1 MLGGL
6 SDDDRHPPTATDTPP
21 MRTAVPLAPSFASR
35 RPAGVVL
42 AAVLAAWTLLAAGT
56 AAASDLFTAEIPVE
70 GRQDAEREAAVEA
83 GLEQV
88 IGRMVGVYQGLG
100 DHPAAELL
108 EDAGRYLASYRYVR
122 VDDELAV
129 ELRFEGDVLRRQL
142 GEREVAV
149 WGEHRAPIL
158 LWVATEIDGR
168 RDLLGFAASGTE
180 GEVLEALHQGAEQR
194 ALPLMYPTLD
204 LRDRRA
210 VGFVDIWGGFD
221 ESLREASQRY
231 GSTAV
236 AAVGLRQTGT
246 GAWRARWTV
255 LTGDDTLQH
264 HTGPGDLER
273 VVREGLDEVGGA
285 LTRRFAVVP
294 GEHDGQQLE
303 IAITG
308 IEGVEDYLG
317 AVRYLEDVTGVE
329 QVDVQ
334 RIAGDRVTLRLML
347 ERAPERVAADLD
359 DADTLWPEAL
369 PATEMGPGGGQLTRS
384 YRWQR

>member
-1 MLGGL
+1 
-6 SDDDRHPPTATDTPP
+6 